1 MNKQKKQ
8 MATKKLGETLLISEE
23 LLKLYSPLSKNVSV
37 DKIFPHLH
45 LAQPYY
51 IAPVLGDALLEELQ
65 LQIEN
70 DSLTDVNKALI
81 LKIAMPLSLWATYL
95 ALRSLTYSVTEKS
108 ITKES
113 SDNSESIDYKELG
126 TFSEDIKNKAE
137 MATELLIKFLC
148 KCQENYPLWRP
159 EVQCN
164 CQKYLPTS
172 GSTEIEREFTI
183 FFPRTDKDGHCHCN
197 NDTWISK
204 R

>member
-1 MNKQKKQ
+1 MANKNK
-8 MATKKLGETLLISEE
+8 TFGETLLISEE

-45 LAQPYY
+45 LAQPFY
-51 IAPVLGDALLEELQ
+51 IAPVLGDALLQELQ
-65 LQIEN
+65 QQIE
-70 DSLTDVNKALI
+70 DDELTQVNKALI

-113 SDNSESIDYKELG
+113 SENSQTIDFRELG

-148 KCQENYPLWRP
+148 RCQDNYPKWFP
-159 EVQCN
+159 DKQCN
-164 CQKYLPTS
+164 CEKYLPTS
-172 GSTEIEREFTI
+172 GTTDVEREFTI
-183 FFPRTDKDGHCHCN
+183 FFPKTDKEGHCYCN
-197 NDTWISK
+197 GDTWISK

>member
-1 MNKQKKQ
+1 MANKNK
-8 MATKKLGETLLISEE
+8 TFGETLLISEE

-37 DKIFPHLH
+37 DKIYPHLH
-45 LAQPYY
+45 LAQPFY
-51 IAPVLGDALLEELQ
+51 IAPVLGDALLQELQ
-65 LQIEN
+65 QQIEN

-113 SDNSESIDYKELG
+113 SDNSQTIDFREVG

-148 KCQENYPLWRP
+148 RCQDNYPKWFP
-159 EVQCN
+159 DKQCN
-164 CQKYLPTS
+164 CEKYLPTS
-172 GSTEIEREFTI
+172 GTTDVEREFTI
-183 FFPRTDKDGHCHCN
+183 FFPKTGKEGHCYCN
-197 NDTWISK
+197 GDTWISK